1 MTASGFFDLNELGP
15 GLPLTAVSFC
25 AAAPNSDVLA
35 WTLDLSSNWFC
46 RRSMFLAGHGLLG
59 PSPGNDSEGQY

>member
-1 MTASGFFDLNELGP
+1 MTASGFFDLKELAP

-35 WTLDLSSNWFC
+35 WTLDLSSN
-46 RRSMFLAGHGLLG
+46 
-59 PSPGNDSEGQY
+59 